1 MATRLPTVLE
11 QPGPNGAVTRGVAVD
26 FSGLEQAFQHAGG
39 ELQKFDEARKAA
51 DEAVA
56 EREIEGAASAYQGGA
71 IERAAMY
78 DGRQPGFAAA
88 ELQAF
93 DATLSPLLAREDL
106 PDGVRDSLTRQA
118 RDLRVRVGSTA
129 VATEARARGA
139 RAAADRDA
147 AEQAEAYKAVM
158 AFNEM
163 FDGLEDARRAEWD
176 GATPGLA
183 EGLRGDFN
191 LAREKVL
198 EGLPEPVAERV
209 RSLLQSREV
218 TLQATAMAQED
229 EARDAG
235 VLRTVT
241 QGVRELSN
249 RAARDPSILNRWD
262 EEFAP
267 IRAMLPAHLRAEA
280 EREARQDVFARGLEA
295 RVEAGDFETVR
306 EEIAK
311 GAYDWMDPGLVARLG
326 TAIETA
332 DNVRTIED
340 AQAEADLAAEIDR
353 DLTGILEGAA
363 PDASL
368 AARAEALGGPDLA
381 LKVRTDQQAAERVR
395 PLMSRLRTMSGAELS
410 AELTRLAEASDD
422 AVGARTL
429 ELAQALI
436 EQNQTLKG
444 GDPATWTATAIGPGD
459 RVGTEVRNRLAAFES
474 TPTPETAQAYARAT
488 LAAQDAGGIGRFQR
502 RILPAST
509 AEAWVAAIDA
519 DGAPANAL
527 PELGQRL
534 ALFGPAYRGQVT
546 RELQLAGL
554 KPADI
559 GALTHFA
566 SNPRRM
572 SLYVQGRRAM
582 ADMQPAQERRLGAA
596 ALVESEDRARVETA
610 LNRALTPYNAALASG
625 TGMEATRE
633 AARVVAF
640 SMVARGESVDDAVRA
655 ATAPMTEG
663 WEFQGSW
670 AIPTT
675 AGLNVDRVKAGVQR
689 TYNALARG
697 NGAGLYA
704 PPSSRYT
711 PEQSRR
717 TYQDIVREH
726 GRWRN
731 TADGGGL
738 ELVTPS
744 ADGNGWVRV
753 RDAQGRDVVR
763 TWRQL
768 EGEGPRLNLGPG

>member
-1 MATRLPTVLE
+1 MARLPQTVE
-11 QPGPNGAVTRGVAVD
+11 QPGPNGAVSRGMAVD

-39 ELQKFDEARKAA
+39 ELQKYDEARKAA
-51 DEAVA
+51 DDAVA
-56 EREIEGAASAYQGGA
+56 GREIEQAAGAYQGGA
-71 IERAAMY
+71 IERAAAY
-78 DGRQPGFAAA
+78 DGRQPGYAAA

-93 DATLSPLLAREDL
+93 DATVAPLLAREDL
-106 PDGVRDSLTRQA
+106 PDGVRDSLTRQS
-118 RDLRVRVGSTA
+118 RDLRVRFGVQA

-163 FDGLEDARRAEWD
+163 FDGLEDARRTEWD

-183 EGLRGDFN
+183 EGLRGDFA

-241 QGVRELSN
+241 DGVRNLSN
-249 RAARDPSILNRWD
+249 RAARDPSILSRWD

-280 EREARQDVFARGLEA
+280 EREARQDVFSRGLEA
-295 RVEAGDFETVR
+295 RIEAGDFEAVR
-306 EEIAK
+306 EEIGG
-311 GAYDWMDPGLVARLG
+311 GAYDWMDPGLVSRLG
-326 TAIETA
+326 SAIETA
-332 DNVRTIED
+332 DAVRTVED

-353 DLTGILEGAA
+353 DLTGILEGRA

-368 AARAEALGGPDLA
+368 IARAEAIGGPDLA
-381 LKVRTDQQAAERVR
+381 VKVRVDQAAAQRVR
-395 PLMSRLRTMSGAELS
+395 PLMSRLRTMDPGELS
-410 AELTRLAEASDD
+410 AELERLTAASGDAE
-422 AVGARTL
+422 GARTL
-429 ELAQALI
+429 ELARALI
-436 EQNQTLKG
+436 EQNQALKG
-444 GDPATWTATAIGPGD
+444 GDPATWTATPIGPGD
-459 RVGTEVRNRLAAFES
+459 RVGTEVRQRLAAFES
-474 TPTPETAQAYARAT
+474 APSPETAQAYARAT
-488 LAAQDAGGIGRFQR
+488 LSAQDAGGIGRFQR
-502 RILPAST
+502 RILPTST
-509 AEAWVAAIDA
+509 AEAWVAALDA

-566 SNPRRM
+566 DNPRRM
-572 SLYVQGRRAM
+572 AQYVQGRRAM
-582 ADMQPAQERRLGAA
+582 AAVQPAQGRRLGAS
-596 ALVESEDRARVETA
+596 ALVADAEDRGRVDTA
-610 LNRALTPYNAALASG
+610 LNRALQPYSAALASG

-640 SMVARGESVDDAVRA
+640 SMVANGASVDDAVRA
-655 ATAPMTEG
+655 ATAPMVDG

-670 AIPTT
+670 AVPTT
-675 AGLNVDRVKAGVQR
+675 AGLNVDRVK
-689 TYNALARG
+689 G
-697 NGAGLYA
+697 NTRLLFANLLSDRGAGLYA
-704 PPSSRYT
+704 PPSTRYT

-717 TYQDIVREH
+717 NYRDIVREH

-731 TADGGGL
+731 LADGSGL

-744 ADGNGWVRV
+744 ADGNSWVRV

-763 TWRQL
+763 AWRDI
-768 EGEGPRLNLGPG
+768 EAYR